1 MEDKVLAS
9 LVEILI
15 ADYDKKGYLE
25 INLNNNDVLSMLLR
39 FYSSSI
45 ADMLESKVHY
55 CGSFMRRVKFIISH
69 WKVRDRYKKVKFIDT
84 SFINKEIKK
93 MMCFY
98 KIDNNYF
105 DHLKEYLH
113 Q

>member
-25 INLNNNDVLSMLLR
+25 INLNDKSAPSMLLR

-45 ADMLESKVHY
+45 ADMLECKVHY
-55 CGSFMRRVKFIISH
+55 CGSFTHRAKFILRH
-69 WKVRDRYKKVKFIDT
+69 WKVRDRYQKVNFIDT
-84 SFINKEIKK
+84 SFINKEIEK
-93 MMCFY
+93 MMDFY
-98 KIDNNYF
+98 KIDNDYF